1 MGKKKVIKQVKD
13 EEHGKLIMLL
23 GEKTP
28 EERQRLLRNIDNILC
43 SMLDLDQDDLPWLN
57 PNKHEEKWEK
67 IMKNLR
73 LVIGKLEYE
82 SEQKNRTIH

>member
-23 GEKTP
+23 GEKAP